1 MWQTEIKPEE
11 REELLKEIMDQVEPF
26 LLAVSIA
33 KPAAEQ
39 FIEVFDEYRPLI
51 NKFMNILIYEKAKN
65 VALYRN
71 ELIENGFT
79 KEEALQIVLNDKGLQ
94 LSEILKNVK
103 IKGK

>member
-39 FIEVFDEYRPLI
+39 FIEVFKKYRPLI
-51 NKFMNILIYEKAKN
+51 SKFISIMIDEKAKN
-65 VALYRN
+65 VGLYRDKLM
-71 ELIENGFT
+71 EHGFT
-79 KEEALQIVLNDKGLQ
+79 KEEALQIILNDKGLQ
-94 LSEILKNVK
+94 LNELLKNVK